1 MLWAS
6 KGSCGCVNPP
16 HRHAMHE
23 LFICLNNTGTQYIEG
38 RSCQFMRGRAFL
50 LPEGSSHH
58 IAAESDT
65 PSEYIFVCFEREH
78 FLKSGSPLM
87 QQAVDSLAGNR
98 QYFSGTGL
106 QYLKDNIR
114 LINLLLEEIMESC
127 PFASAKTDCLLGELL
142 INYYR
147 SLNQASSG
155 GNPAGMEKIQLLI
168 RKIQHRPETDYPL
181 EFCARSAGMST
192 TIFCE
197 KFRQY
202 TGTTLTGYIQAARLK
217 KVIVLL
223 QTTDQQIAAIAL
235 ECGFN
240 NLGYFHKV
248 FKKHYNVTPYSLKM
262 TFRQKGEFPNLL
274 KEY

>member
-6 KGSCGCVNPP
+6 KGSRGRINPP

-58 IAAESDT
+58 IAAEPDT
-65 PSEYIFVCFEREH
+65 PAEYIFVCFEREH
-78 FLKSGSPLM
+78 FLKSGSTLI
-87 QQAVDSLAGNR
+87 QQVVDALTGNR
-98 QYFSGTGL
+98 QYFSGTGQ

-114 LINLLLEEIMESC
+114 LINLLLEEIMEPR

-147 SLNQASSG
+147 SLNQASRG
-155 GNPAGMEKIQLLI
+155 DNLAGMEKIQMLI
-168 RKIQHRPETDYPL
+168 RKIQNRPEADYPL